1 MTKLTNQEI
10 EEEINL
16 NDGNDE
22 FIEDLFS
29 YSNVNPNSRKT
40 KDSFY
45 RKDDGV
51 NEFVAK
57 TVSKIEGLPV
67 AENVKRKLLV
77 TSKCDMKT
85 GHINDFLYELSD
97 NKARL
102 LAQGDSIALKDDLVV
117 VSGNLYRLGEH
128 NKMSYITSKVS
139 ELLGKG
145 YFSMYPKRYKDTS
158 GNVRFDPPFLCHTE
172 GGKYKRL
179 VSVSPHSGDCL
190 GVINDNVVKFVDTWM
205 NGFDADVSIYEIE
218 FNDKKTSM
226 KTIYHSNKML
236 YDYDMAER
244 YWNYAGLPYHFSKDN
259 PRYGSYSKDED
270 VKIIPEFEIE
280 HSPREDEYKK
290 NKQII
295 LDQHF
300 AVRHKAMM
308 KNLPH
313 EKTTFIADAAFS
325 KIGKGYD

>member
-85 GHINDFLYELSD
+85 GRINDFLYELSD

-102 LAQGDSIALKDDLVV
+102 LVQGDSIALKDDLVV
-117 VSGNLYRLGEH
+117 
-128 NKMSYITSKVS
+128 
-139 ELLGKG
+139 
-145 YFSMYPKRYKDTS
+145 
-158 GNVRFDPPFLCHTE
+158 
-172 GGKYKRL
+172 L
-179 VSVSPHSGDCL
+179 VAICIGWVNTIRCL
-190 GVINDNVVKFVDTWM
+190 I
-205 NGFDADVSIYEIE
+205 
-218 FNDKKTSM
+218 
-226 KTIYHSNKML
+226 
-236 YDYDMAER
+236 
-244 YWNYAGLPYHFSKDN
+244 
-259 PRYGSYSKDED
+259 
-270 VKIIPEFEIE
+270 
-280 HSPREDEYKK
+280 
-290 NKQII
+290 
-295 LDQHF
+295 
-300 AVRHKAMM
+300 
-308 KNLPH
+308 
-313 EKTTFIADAAFS
+313 
-325 KIGKGYD
+325 